1 MDVIQESYEPKHIA
15 KKEIEPPMSGG
26 VYETYERPEAPVSED
41 APMTDS
47 YLKARIKELLSE
59 NNRLRNEKTKLYKD
73 CKDKD
78 SIIANQQQDMNSL
91 LKDIN
96 DLHKERDELIRK
108 IGELTLQASRQSA

>member
-1 MDVIQESYEPKHIA
+1 MDVIQENYEPRHIA
-15 KKEIEPPMSGG
+15 KEEIEPPMSGG
-26 VYETYERPEAPVSED
+26 VYETYERPVPSVAED

-47 YLKARIKELLSE
+47 YLKARIKSLLAE
-59 NNRLRNEKTKLYKD
+59 NNKLRNEKTKLYKD